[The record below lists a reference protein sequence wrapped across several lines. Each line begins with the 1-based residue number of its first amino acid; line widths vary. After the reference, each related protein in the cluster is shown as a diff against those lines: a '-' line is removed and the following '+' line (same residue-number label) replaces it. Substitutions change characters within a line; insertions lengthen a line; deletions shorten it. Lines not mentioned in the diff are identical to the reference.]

1 MKKLLILSLLT
12 IGCSNPLDK
21 VYEPLT
27 YRTDYRAILE
37 DNPDNADKINFV
49 IDKETPSIG
58 ATYQDILNRY
68 PIIVEKIRIKD
79 SIQKVRIRLRKEE
92 QRIESLKKKRLR
104 DSLNAEKNERLR
116 KERVLYEKEKAK
128 QRKIFISILK
138 NYNIK
143 EPFRSEAL
151 KEFDEEQGLIKINQS
166 TIHIN
171 GWEEVLVDIG
181 PKVIEIR
188 TNDKW

>member
-68 PIIVEKIRIKD
+68 PIIVEEIRIKD
-79 SIQKVRIRLRKEE
+79 SIYYATIRLITEE
-92 QRIESLKKKRLR
+92 KRIESLRKKRLR
-104 DSLNAEKNERLR
+104 DSLNAEKSERLR

-128 QRKIFISILK
+128 QRKIFISILN
-138 NYNIK
+138 NYKIK
-143 EPFRSEAL
+143 EPFRSDAL
-151 KEFDEEQGLIKINQS
+151 KEFDEEQNIIKINQS

>member
-1 MKKLLILSLLT
+1 MRKLSFLSILI

-27 YRTDYRAILE
+27 YRTDYRAIFE

-68 PIIVEKIRIKD
+68 PIMVEEIRIKD
-79 SIQKVRIRLRKEE
+79 SIIRAEARLVEEELRIKKLKREKVL
-92 QRIESLKKKRLR
+92 
-104 DSLNAEKNERLR
+104 AEKKERIR
-116 KERVLYEKEKAK
+116 KERTLYEKEKAK
-128 QRKIFISILK
+128 QRKIFISILN
-138 NYNIK
+138 NYKIK
-143 EPFRSEAL
+143 EPFRSDAL
-151 KEFDEEQGLIKINQS
+151 KEFDEEQGIIKINQS

-171 GWEEVLVDIG
+171 GWEELLVDIG